1 MATAQPLTVAQ
12 LCNAMEAIAPTWAA
26 ADWDNVGLLAGDPQ
40 WPAEYV
46 LLTIDLTAAVL
57 EEAVKLGCN
66 SIVSYHPPIFRAVK
80 RFAVTRDSAE
90 GLAAEALSRR
100 IAIYSPHTALD
111 AAPGGTNDALAELA
125 GLSHVRPFA
134 AIAPP
139 AAQCKLVVFVPHESA
154 DDVAEAIFEAGAGR
168 IGAYEKCSFRLSGQG
183 TFFGTDS
190 TNPAVGARGRFE
202 RVDET
207 RLEVILPKS
216 RLTGVIE
223 AVRAAHP
230 YEEPAFDV
238 YPLEPLAVSSLGQ
251 GRMGSFAA
259 PQTLGDLARAMK
271 NAVSAEQVT
280 LVGEPGVTITR
291 GFVCAGAAGSL
302 PFEIPGVRLG
312 HGDVVITGEIRHHDA
327 LHYRRCG
334 ACAIALGHWASER
347 PVLIPLSLKLK
358 QHLPGTSITMS
369 KADADPFEAV

>member
-1 MATAQPLTVAQ
+1 MATAQPLSVAQ
-12 LCNAMEAIAPTWAA
+12 LCSAMEAIAPTWAA
-26 ADWDNVGLLAGDPQ
+26 ADWDNVGLLVGDPT

-57 EEAVKLGCN
+57 DEAVKLGCN

-80 RFAVTRDSAE
+80 RFGVSRGTAE

-111 AAPGGTNDALAELA
+111 AAPGGTNDTLAELA
-125 GLSHVRPFA
+125 GLTKVRPFSA
-134 AIAPP
+134 AAPP

-154 DDVAEAIFEAGAGR
+154 DEVAEAVFAAGAGR
-168 IGAYEKCSFRLSGQG
+168 IGAYERCSYRLEGQG

-190 TNPAVGARGRFE
+190 TNPAVGERGRLE

-207 RLEVILPKS
+207 RLEVILPKT
-216 RLTGVIE
+216 RLATVVE
-223 AVRAAHP
+223 ALRAAHP

-238 YPLEPLAVSSLGQ
+238 YPLEPLAIPHLGQ
-251 GRMGSFAA
+251 GRMGSFSSPPA
-259 PQTLGDLARAMK
+259 LGDLARAVK
-271 NAVSAEQVT
+271 QAASAEQVAI
-280 LVGEPGVTITR
+280 VGEPGVSIAR

-358 QHLPGTSITMS
+358 QHLPGASITMS
-369 KADADPFEAV
+369 KADADPFASA